1 MIASLST
8 VFAHHGGFGLNLNPL
23 DTNLINLVIVI
34 GVLVW
39 FLKGFLGGML
49 ERRRQTILSELND
62 AEERLKSANAALAQA
77 QQDLAAAQQKA
88 EQIRADGKARAEA
101 VRADSERRTIEDMA
115 RLKQD
120 AVADLNAE
128 AARVSD
134 LLRREAARQAIEK
147 ALASLPGYALV
158 ALSTRFAPST
168 DPITTLVVALL
179 PLAPALVLLHLLP
192 LGPLLALDDRPLLA
206 SARRSLQLV
215 RRRPGTV
222 LVLAAVQLAVLGLA
236 VGVQPLLGVALGLPL
251 AICLGT
257 AATLRLSREAG
268 Y

>member
-1 MIASLST
+1 MIASLPT
-8 VFAHHGGFGLNLNPL
+8 VLAHHGGFGLNLNPL

-39 FLKGFLGGML
+39 FLRGFLGGML
-49 ERRRQTILSELND
+49 ERRRQAILSDLNG
-62 AEERLKSANAALAQA
+62 AEERLKAANAALVQA

-134 LLRREAARQAIEK
+134 LLRREAARQAIDK
-147 ALASLPGYALV
+147 ALAVLPGKLDEAAQIRLIDQ
-158 ALSTRFAPST
+158 S
-168 DPITTLVVALL
+168 INTLGNA
-179 PLAPALVLLHLLP
+179 
-192 LGPLLALDDRPLLA
+192 
-206 SARRSLQLV
+206 
-215 RRRPGTV
+215 
-222 LVLAAVQLAVLGLA
+222 
-236 VGVQPLLGVALGLPL
+236 
-251 AICLGT
+251 
-257 AATLRLSREAG
+257 
-268 Y
+268 

>member
-147 ALASLPGYALV
+147 ALASLPGKLDESAQARLIDQ
-158 ALSTRFAPST
+158 S
-168 DPITTLVVALL
+168 INTLGNA
-179 PLAPALVLLHLLP
+179 
-192 LGPLLALDDRPLLA
+192 
-206 SARRSLQLV
+206 
-215 RRRPGTV
+215 
-222 LVLAAVQLAVLGLA
+222 
-236 VGVQPLLGVALGLPL
+236 
-251 AICLGT
+251 
-257 AATLRLSREAG
+257 
-268 Y
+268 

>member
-49 ERRRQTILSELND
+49 ERRRQSILSELND
-62 AEERLKSANAALAQA
+62 AEERLKAANAALALA

-88 EQIRADGKARAEA
+88 EQIRADGQARAEA

-147 ALASLPGYALV
+147 ALAALPGK
-158 ALSTRFAPST
+158 
-168 DPITTLVVALL
+168 
-179 PLAPALVLLHLLP
+179 
-192 LGPLLALDDRPLLA
+192 LDA
-206 SARRSLQLV
+206 SAQARLIDQSIN
-215 RRRPGTV
+215 T
-222 LVLAAVQLAVLGLA
+222 LGNA
-236 VGVQPLLGVALGLPL
+236 
-251 AICLGT
+251 
-257 AATLRLSREAG
+257 
-268 Y
+268 

>member
-8 VFAHHGGFGLNLNPL
+8 VFAHHGAFGLNLNPL

-120 AVADLNAE
+120 SVADLNAE

-147 ALASLPGYALV
+147 ALASLPGKLDESAQARLIDQ
-158 ALSTRFAPST
+158 S
-168 DPITTLVVALL
+168 INTLGNA
-179 PLAPALVLLHLLP
+179 
-192 LGPLLALDDRPLLA
+192 
-206 SARRSLQLV
+206 
-215 RRRPGTV
+215 
-222 LVLAAVQLAVLGLA
+222 
-236 VGVQPLLGVALGLPL
+236 
-251 AICLGT
+251 
-257 AATLRLSREAG
+257 
-268 Y
+268 

>member
-8 VFAHHGGFGLNLNPL
+8 VFAHHGGFGLNLNTL

-147 ALASLPGYALV
+147 ALASLPGKLDESAQARLIDQ
-158 ALSTRFAPST
+158 S
-168 DPITTLVVALL
+168 INTLGNA
-179 PLAPALVLLHLLP
+179 
-192 LGPLLALDDRPLLA
+192 
-206 SARRSLQLV
+206 
-215 RRRPGTV
+215 
-222 LVLAAVQLAVLGLA
+222 
-236 VGVQPLLGVALGLPL
+236 
-251 AICLGT
+251 
-257 AATLRLSREAG
+257 
-268 Y
+268 